1 MSTLSQNESSVALI
15 RPARKEDI
23 NFIFDSWLKSW
34 RKSRYAGVIPNHL
47 YYATYRATIESLV
60 ARGAELNVACHA
72 QNEDH
77 ILGWS
82 CTEVTSDGFSVL
94 HYCYTKDPF
103 IGLQID
109 HALLDEMP
117 GQKPGFYTFNYP
129 QVKDALES
137 RFPGTRWQWAPEVA
151 RRK

>member
-1 MSTLSQNESSVALI
+1 MSTKI

-60 ARGAELNVACHA
+60 ARGAELKVACHPS
-72 QNEDH
+72 NEDH

-82 CTEVTSDGFSVL
+82 CTEVTSDGFSVV
-94 HYCYTKDPF
+94 HYLYVKDCF
-103 IGLQID
+103 FNLGVESE
-109 HALLDEMP
+109 LLDNLP
-117 GQKPGFYTFNYP
+117 GEKPGFYTFNYK
-129 QVKDALES
+129 QVKESLEAKWPNS
-137 RFPGTRWQWAPEVA
+137 RFTWAPEIG